1 MHLHGLFCYIA
12 EDINMKIVTKKMSDI
27 HPYENNPRIND
38 LAVDSV
44 AESIRQCGY
53 IQKIVVDEKGVI
65 LAGHTRFKALQK
77 LGYTECEVAVAE
89 NLSEKQK
96 KKYRLLYNKTNE
108 LAAWDFEKLDEELS
122 NLDFDDFDFGF
133 PDGEE
138 VSYIDNL
145 MDENFAGAGKEHEL
159 FSVTLNFPVEVEEQV
174 MSYIKENTKDPLVD
188 AVLAVVK
195 GKS

>member
-1 MHLHGLFCYIA
+1 M
-12 EDINMKIVTKKMSDI
+12 D
-27 HPYENNPRIND
+27 
-38 LAVDSV
+38 
-44 AESIRQCGY
+44 
-53 IQKIVVDEKGVI
+53 
-65 LAGHTRFKALQK
+65 
-77 LGYTECEVAVAE
+77 
-89 NLSEKQK
+89 
-96 KKYRLLYNKTNE
+96 NKTNE

-122 NLDFDDFDFGF
+122 DLDFDDFDFGF